1 MVEAEVVG
9 RGSHHAKTNDG
20 CRRDSAG
27 LLVLQNCLL
36 STLPVQGPAFFR
48 RPNKTII
55 SSPWGLNEAAKL
67 AGAKAR
73 RLVVLGGPPI
83 GIAPQNQHRLSAA
96 RVEWIVNLRE
106 R

>member
-55 SSPWGLNEAAKL
+55 SSPWGRNEAAKL

-73 RLVVLGGPPI
+73 RLVVLGGRKRLGRLMVNSRHI
-83 GIAPQNQHRLSAA
+83 GNCFGA
-96 RVEWIVNLRE
+96 
-106 R
+106 